1 MKTLR
6 VGTGQ
11 ISEGGVSL
19 PQHCCLLFCV
29 VCFTPM
35 RFPARF
41 FTRSACTVFS
51 ACLVVFC
58 QAPVTRIRDPNSIL
72 VFFHFP
78 SYLTCPSSVLS
89 SVLSMLLATPSTWT
103 TASFPDSAPVRTLF
117 TFWEKAVESWL

>member
-1 MKTLR
+1 MHRRNDRTEPLR
-6 VGTGQ
+6 RRRDA
-11 ISEGGVSL
+11 L
-19 PQHCCLLFCV
+19 PRVRRCMSPRFFWPLLRTRSCAIGAEAF
-29 VCFTPM
+29 P
-35 RFPARF
+35 PARF

-89 SVLSMLLATPSTWT
+89 DKSGKARKGPPSSSQPLSS
-103 TASFPDSAPVRTLF
+103 
-117 TFWEKAVESWL
+117 